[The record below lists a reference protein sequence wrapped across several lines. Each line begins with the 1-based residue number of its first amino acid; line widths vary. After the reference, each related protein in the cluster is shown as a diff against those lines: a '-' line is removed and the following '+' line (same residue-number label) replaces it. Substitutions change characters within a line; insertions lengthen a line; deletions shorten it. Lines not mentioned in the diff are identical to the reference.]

1 MSALD
6 WMFWRQMAPI
16 PPPPKPFEG
25 DVVKVQV
32 AEPPI
37 RPNELK
43 LPSIPKVARL
53 KESLEEALEI
63 TNELT
68 VDILMVEDAIDQTKK
83 LCINHIKELEMH
95 LAELKLLKEAH
106 ELAIKHCQP
115 EDPNTDE
122 SELPKYVYKPLESL
136 EPDDLVYLGERGYT
150 SERSLEVSATESVD
164 RASGL
169 EQADASEESIYT
181 KSGGYN
187 SNPTVVVS
195 SSGVAPVIYDKV

>member
-6 WMFWRQMAPI
+6 WMFWRQVAPI
-16 PPPPKPFEG
+16 PPPSKPFEG

-32 AEPPI
+32 AEPSI

-68 VDILMVEDAIDQTKK
+68 VDILMIEDAIDQTKK

-115 EDPNTDE
+115 QDPDV
-122 SELPKYVYKPLESL
+122 SDIPQFIYKSLEPV
-136 EPDDLVYLGERGYT
+136 EPDDLVYLGERGHPNV
-150 SERSLEVSATESVD
+150 SSVEVSEGQSVEGTPG
-164 RASGL
+164 SQPSTTVQSQVHP
-169 EQADASEESIYT
+169 E
-181 KSGGYN
+181 GGGRYQD
-187 SNPTVVVS
+187 PRVVVS
-195 SSGVAPVIYDKV
+195 SSGVAPVIYDQV